1 MRRLG
6 LQSVIVRVF
15 SWLPFLALAGLG
27 VWVLGVRVL
36 FVVASLAVVFWNL
49 RRTALT
55 RPRHPLLQVVGMS
68 LLLGTA
74 GGFGFGGLGF
84 IFGLA
89 AGAAVGIGSAYDLKL
104 KNREGAVAPLDPLDS
119 VQQATLGKL
128 AAFVFTVPLFVA
140 LIGLIWVAAT
150 R

>member
-1 MRRLG
+1 M
-6 LQSVIVRVF
+6 
-15 SWLPFLALAGLG
+15 
-27 VWVLGVRVL
+27 LGVRVL